1 MPQDPE
7 RRALETMD
15 HVLTALRALGER
27 DHPLNRLIESI
38 EDDRAHLLALA
49 LGSRAS
55 GRVPPRISTV
65 VADARPA
72 APPPPAP

>member
-1 MPQDPE
+1 MAGDEE

-27 DHPLNRLIESI
+27 DHPLNRLIDSI

-49 LGSRAS
+49 LGSHAS
-55 GRVPPRISTV
+55 GRVPPRMTTV
-65 VADARPA
+65 VEDARPA
-72 APPPPAP
+72 RPPRPR